1 MIGRLIRIARSIV
14 RGIITMIKSQAN
26 IIQLIVTAPL
36 RAMVN
41 QVTGGIWKGDGATRF
56 VNEMTSDVIPALVN
70 IADVNMNFG
79 SQIEKA
85 LERMDQAEQA
95 AKNQVQ
101 PLYDLFSNIYK

>member
-14 RGIITMIKSQAN
+14 RGIINMIKAQVN
-26 IIQLIVTAPL
+26 IVQSIVTAPL
-36 RAMVN
+36 RAIVN

-101 PLYDLFSNIYK
+101 PLFDLFSNIYK